1 MPKKF
6 EILKV
11 KDPSDK
17 NHIKIPILAD
27 LPFKIAIVGRSQ
39 VSLGKTSIILNLFL
53 RKKFYRDY
61 FKGDNIYII
70 SNNSVDKKLEIM
82 MEQLDIPESNFMN
95 YDEETLEALY
105 EILEEEHMEEK
116 VKKQKLIIFDDVA
129 YSNGL
134 KGSQTGIISKIV
146 MNGRH
151 ILLNSIFTTQKY
163 SLLGTNLRSQLT
175 GIFIGSTSSKELEL
189 IETDMNYLEDKK
201 KFMKVMRENT
211 KGRDFVFIN
220 FTNTP
225 DQGMYL
231 NSNFEKIKDT

>member
-1 MPKKF
+1 MTKF

-27 LPFKIAIVGRSQ
+27 LPFKLAIVGKSQ
-39 VSLGKTSIILNLFL
+39 VSLGKTTIILNLFL
-53 RKKFYRDY
+53 RDKYYKKY
-61 FKGDNIYII
+61 FDGINIYII
-70 SNNSVDKKLEIM
+70 SNNAVDKKLKIM
-82 MEQLDIPESNFMN
+82 MEELEIPESNFME
-95 YDEETLEALY
+95 YDEDRLDALY
-105 EILEEEHMEEK
+105 DVLEEEHIEEK
-116 VKKQKLIIFDDVA
+116 KKLQKLIIFDDVA

-134 KGSQTGIISKIV
+134 KGSQTGVISKIV

-175 GIFIGSTSSKELEL
+175 GIFIGSTSTKELEL
-189 IETDMNYLEDKK
+189 IESDMNYLEDKK
-201 KFMKVMRENT
+201 KFMKLMRENT
-211 KGRDFVFIN
+211 KSRNFVFIN
-220 FTNTP
+220 FTNTE

-231 NSNFEKIKDT
+231 NSNFEKIA

>member
-1 MPKKF
+1 MTKF

-27 LPFKIAIVGRSQ
+27 LPFKLAIVGKSQ
-39 VSLGKTSIILNLFL
+39 VSLGKTTIILNLFL
-53 RKKFYRDY
+53 RDKYYKKY
-61 FKGDNIYII
+61 FDGINIYII
-70 SNNSVDKKLEIM
+70 SNNAVDKKLKIL
-82 MEQLDIPESNFMN
+82 MEELEIPESNFME
-95 YDEETLEALY
+95 YDEDRLDALY
-105 EILEEEHMEEK
+105 DVLEEEHIEEK
-116 VKKQKLIIFDDVA
+116 KKLQKLIIFDDVA

-134 KGSQTGIISKIV
+134 KGSQTGVISKIV

-175 GIFIGSTSSKELEL
+175 GIFIGSTSTKELEL

-201 KFMKVMRENT
+201 KFMKLMRENT
-211 KGRDFVFIN
+211 KSRNFVFIN
-220 FTNTP
+220 FTNTE

-231 NSNFEKIKDT
+231 NSNFEKIE